1 MCNPLTVHSLS
12 QKESVCAVY
21 VCVDQDVAHTPT
33 LCELHLDTHLPT
45 CTHSLTHT
53 IIHPSTNS
61 GARSSTLRVCS
72 TNIRPSSLQSTLSCT
87 GSLAT
92 HSVAHPLVSLGS
104 STTHGLSTCST
115 VVEQV
120 IVAVVVTTVV
130 IEAYWFETHT
140 NGLTTLL
147 QPVVERAA
155 AAAATQTSPSETLL
169 ATSREQQGDQVWST
183 TKARTQPPP
192 PPQPQPQAQ
201 PQSAPA
207 PLSPPPPPHRPLE
220 AIRADG
226 SERKRGGARGS
237 GLSSQQVDKPLVYI
251 YSADDMPAL
260 EGSVLRTLTECE
272 FVSMHLQLPL
282 LKKIHQQQ
290 AACLHQVWS
299 DASHCP

>member
-1 MCNPLTVHSLS
+1 M
-12 QKESVCAVY
+12 
-21 VCVDQDVAHTPT
+21 
-33 LCELHLDTHLPT
+33 
-45 CTHSLTHT
+45 
-53 IIHPSTNS
+53 
-61 GARSSTLRVCS
+61 
-72 TNIRPSSLQSTLSCT
+72 
-87 GSLAT
+87 
-92 HSVAHPLVSLGS
+92 
-104 STTHGLSTCST
+104 
-115 VVEQV
+115 

-140 NGLTTLL
+140 NGLSTLL

-155 AAAATQTSPSETLL
+155 AAAATQTSPSEPLL
-169 ATSREQQGDQVWST
+169 ATTPSSEQQGDQVWST

-192 PPQPQPQAQ
+192 QPQ

-207 PLSPPPPPHRPLE
+207 LLSHPPAPERPLE

-237 GLSSQQVDKPLVYI
+237 GLSLQQVDKPLVYI

-299 DASHCP
+299 DASHYP